1 MKKALVTGCAGFIG
15 SHMVDFLLKEGFVV
29 LGIDNLST
37 GKLEF
42 IYKHKKNKKFLFV
55 KKDLIKDKIDSYF
68 KKAEIIFHF
77 AANADVR
84 YGIENRFRDIEQNI
98 IGTYNVLEATIK
110 HKVKIIV
117 FASTGSVYGE
127 SKNFPTNEKE
137 QFPIQTSLY
146 ANSKLAGEGLI
157 SSFCAAF
164 DLKSFIFRF
173 VSILGER
180 YSHGHV
186 FDFTKLLLLDNKKL
200 KILGD
205 GNQKKSYLHV
215 EDCISGI
222 WRGLNYFKSNINIIN
237 LGTENYINVK
247 ESAKIITK
255 QLNFKPKM
263 EFKGGKSGWVGDN
276 PFILLDIS
284 KIKKSGWIPKYDIKE
299 SIISTVNYLINNQ
312 WLFKIR
318 K

>member
-1 MKKALVTGCAGFIG
+1 MRKALVTGCAGFIG
-15 SHMVDFLLKEGFVV
+15 SHMVDFLLKKGFVV
-29 LGIDNLST
+29 FGIDNLST

-42 IYKHKKNKKFLFV
+42 INNHKKNKKFLFI

-68 KKAEIIFHF
+68 KKVEIVFHF

-84 YGIENRFRDIEQNI
+84 YGIKNRFRDIEQNI

-137 QFPIQTSLY
+137 PFPIQTSLY

-157 SSFCAAF
+157 SSFCAAY
-164 DLKSFIFRF
+164 DLKSYIFRF

-186 FDFTKLLLLDNKKL
+186 FDFIKLLLTDNKKL

-205 GNQKKSYLHV
+205 GNQKKSYLYIK
-215 EDCISGI
+215 DCISGI
-222 WRGLNYFKSNINIIN
+222 WRGLNYFKNNINIIN

-255 QLNFKPKM
+255 QLNFKPKIKF
-263 EFKGGKSGWVGDN
+263 EGGKSGWVGDN
-276 PFILLDIS
+276 PFIFLDIS
-284 KIKKSGWIPKYDIKE
+284 KIKKSGWTPKYDIKE
-299 SIISTVNYLINNQ
+299 SIIKTVNYLINNQ
-312 WLFKIR
+312 WLFKTR

>member
-1 MKKALVTGCAGFIG
+1 MRKALVTGCAGFIG

-29 LGIDNLST
+29 FGIDNLST

-42 IYKHKKNKKFLFV
+42 INKHKKNKKFLFI

-110 HKVKIIV
+110 HKAKIIV

-157 SSFCAAF
+157 SS
-164 DLKSFIFRF
+164 
-173 VSILGER
+173 
-180 YSHGHV
+180 
-186 FDFTKLLLLDNKKL
+186 
-200 KILGD
+200 
-205 GNQKKSYLHV
+205 
-215 EDCISGI
+215 
-222 WRGLNYFKSNINIIN
+222 
-237 LGTENYINVK
+237 
-247 ESAKIITK
+247 
-255 QLNFKPKM
+255 
-263 EFKGGKSGWVGDN
+263 
-276 PFILLDIS
+276 
-284 KIKKSGWIPKYDIKE
+284 
-299 SIISTVNYLINNQ
+299 
-312 WLFKIR
+312 
-318 K
+318 